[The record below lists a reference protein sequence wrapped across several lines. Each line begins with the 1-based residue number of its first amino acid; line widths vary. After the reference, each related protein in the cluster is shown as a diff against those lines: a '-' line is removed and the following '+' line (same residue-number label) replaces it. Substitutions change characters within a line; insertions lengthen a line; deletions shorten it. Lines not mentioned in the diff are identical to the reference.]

1 MTLDNNTTYTTYVCR
16 EIGRS
21 EKQNSIVM
29 CVIEFTNNIYYSCN
43 DHEVGICMNIHAW
56 LNGKNLILA
65 LSIKCLETCKH
76 II

>member
-43 DHEVGICMNIHAW
+43 DHEVGICMNIH
-56 LNGKNLILA
+56 
-65 LSIKCLETCKH
+65 TCMTEWKEFNPGF
-76 II
+76 IN